1 MLAALHQTGRTWR
14 GVAARRVNGK
24 IRVVETRD
32 FAPDRQ
38 PHIEEWLSGH
48 RVSRTICVLPAS
60 SVVCR
65 TTALPS
71 AAPEQLLPALRLQ
84 AETYLLGTA
93 PPHRQAMAVLHASA
107 GETSRA
113 GLILAWP
120 EKARKPEL
128 ALTRPVTYAPDV
140 ACLAA
145 LVKGTR
151 TNDPTLWVDR
161 TDGSVALALS
171 HPQGAVFRAASESA
185 DNDGEWRSGVSRLL
199 AETALSVGH
208 SDDFTEALVHGT
220 SSWLSKVNGEGGML
234 FLPSMVAQ
242 AAAAR
247 VEGAPVDPSW
257 WSRYGI
263 ATGALLATLDQLEPL
278 TALRDDL
285 PVATPSAVERL
296 AAVLSSRRLATA
308 AAVLALLVLGFG
320 PLAFNAIR
328 VGVLHMKAGD
338 LDALTASLEE
348 RESKLR
354 MYDELSRATW
364 PMAKLIGDI
373 ANCAP
378 IGIAFTSISLDEDGK
393 DIQIQ
398 GEADT
403 GSLVNDMADRLI
415 ASRVFTDVTPSYND
429 REQGSTKFKFTIS
442 AKVRSPY
449 LAAKFEP
456 EEDFGVNPLGRRIH
470 GERWVWKPRYTP
482 PQPPAQPEN
491 ATASTGA
498 ASAPGGGSQGGAAP
512 GGTSVAAASGA
523 GTSGGAS
530 RPAGATPPAGN
541 GTGSG
546 DASSESGN
554 GNRGD
559 FGRTGPRTRTAPNIP
574 TAAQSGSGGPR
585 VEVPPLLTPEEI
597 AQLSH
602 ADAQKA
608 MLRLISVKDSP
619 QLSEDERKTLNEQ
632 YQAVL
637 KRMREAAPVRD

>member
-14 GVAARRVNGK
+14 GVAARRLNGK
-24 IRVVETRD
+24 VRVVETQD
-32 FAPDRQ
+32 FPPERQ
-38 PHIEEWLSGH
+38 SSIEAWLTQH

-60 SVVCR
+60 SVICR
-65 TTALPS
+65 TTTLPS

-93 PPHRQAMAVLHASA
+93 PPHRQAMAVLHASP
-107 GETSRA
+107 GETSRS

-120 EKARKPEL
+120 EKARKPDL
-128 ALTRPVTYAPDV
+128 ALTRPVSYAPDV

-145 LVKGTR
+145 LVNGTR
-151 TNDPTLWVDR
+151 TNDPALWVDR

-185 DNDGEWRSGVSRLL
+185 DDDEAWRSGVSRLL

-208 SDDFTEALVHGT
+208 TEDFTEALIHGA
-220 SSWLSKVNGEGGML
+220 SSWLSKVNGDGGML

-242 AAAAR
+242 SAASR
-247 VEGAPVDPSW
+247 VEGAPSDPAW

-263 ATGALLATLDQLEPL
+263 ATGAVLATLDQLEPL
-278 TALRDDL
+278 ASLRDDL
-285 PVATPSAVERL
+285 PVATPSTLERL
-296 AAVLSSRRLATA
+296 ATVLGSRRLATA
-308 AAVLALLVLGFG
+308 AAVLAVLVIAFG
-320 PLAFNAIR
+320 PLVFNALRIA
-328 VGVLHMKAGD
+328 VLRMKAGD
-338 LDALTASLEE
+338 LAALTASLEE

-364 PMAKLIGDI
+364 PMTKLIGDL

-378 IGIAFTSISLDEDGK
+378 VGITLTSLSLDEDGK

-415 ASRVFTDVTPSYND
+415 ATRVFSDVTPSYND

-449 LAAKFEP
+449 LAAKFDP
-456 EEDFGVNPLGRRIH
+456 EEDFGLNPLGRRVH
-470 GERWVWKPRYTP
+470 GERWVWKPRFVA
-482 PQPPAQPEN
+482 PQQPVDSGA
-491 ATASTGA
+491 ATASAGS
-498 ASAPGGGSQGGAAP
+498 ASSND
-512 GGTSVAAASGA
+512 GA
-523 GTSGGAS
+523 GNDRGGMSDRGSTAGTTAGSAVASSSGGANGDT
-530 RPAGATPPAGN
+530 PDAGAADSAN
-541 GTGSG
+541 S
-546 DASSESGN
+546 
-554 GNRGD
+554 NRGD
-559 FGRTGPRTRTAPNIP
+559 FGRTGPRTRTVPNIP
-574 TAAQSGSGGPR
+574 TAAQGATGGAR
-585 VEVPPLLTPEEI
+585 VEMPPLLSPEEI
-597 AQLSH
+597 AALSH
-602 ADAQKA
+602 TDAQKA

-619 QLSEDERKTLNEQ
+619 QLSEDERKALNEQ

-637 KRMREAAPVRD
+637 KRMREAAPVRN